1 MARPSPEPRA
11 SLMSAPDMNLNGS
24 GLSRRG
30 GSPRRAEGGSENPIK
45 VARVGGVGRS
55 GCGGFQ

>member
-1 MARPSPEPRA
+1 
-11 SLMSAPDMNLNGS
+11 MSAPDMNLNGS

-45 VARVGGVGRS
+45 VARVGGVGRP
-55 GCGGFQ
+55 GCGRFQ